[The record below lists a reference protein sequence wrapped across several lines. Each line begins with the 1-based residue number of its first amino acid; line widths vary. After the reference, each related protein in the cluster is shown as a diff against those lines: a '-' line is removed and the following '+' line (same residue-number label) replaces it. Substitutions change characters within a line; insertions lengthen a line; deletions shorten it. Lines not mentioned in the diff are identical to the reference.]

1 MKRVEEF
8 HDKSKLAVNE
18 KYTADLFNFRVKLI
32 GEEFKELFQEA
43 FNVQS
48 AEDDEE
54 KKVALEN
61 YLKELCDVLYVLYG
75 QAISFGWDLEEAFN
89 RVHESNMSKTPFTKD
104 SVGKIVKGD
113 NYKPP
118 TMEGL
123 IDDIS
128 SSRDYN

>member
-8 HDKSKLAVNE
+8 HDKGDLAVNE
-18 KYTADLFNFRVKLI
+18 MFTEDLFNFRVKLI

-43 FNVQS
+43 FNVQA
-48 AEDDEE
+48 AENDEE

-61 YLKELCDVLYVLYG
+61 YLKELCDVLYVIYG
-75 QAISFGWDLEEAFN
+75 QAVSFGWDLEEAFN
-89 RVHESNMSKTPFTKD
+89 RVHESNMTKVPFTKD
-104 SVGKIVKGD
+104 SVGKIIKGD

>member
-48 AEDDEE
+48 AESDEE
-54 KKVALEN
+54 KKIALEN
-61 YLKELCDVLYVLYG
+61 YLKELCDVLYVVYG

-123 IDDIS
+123 IDDIG